1 MTQEEK
7 YIPGRK
13 IVNEYW
19 ADGEWH
25 YEYKTYR
32 YDKRRMPSG

>member
-1 MTQEEK
+1 MTQEEGK
-7 YIPGRK
+7 ELSGRR

-25 YEYKTYR
+25 YEYKN
-32 YDKRRMPSG
+32 